1 MSSCVALVWWTLGV
15 GASAWASPF
24 SGGPTSEYARQV
36 TTVQMRSA
44 ELEDLL
50 AEARDRLSQLEE
62 ALRAQGQSEADRA
75 QSLEAVSAD
84 LTALRGRI
92 EVLEFKWN
100 ELQGSLSAD
109 RLSSERRLLHAE
121 ARLRQVEGA
130 LGLRPPP
137 PPTDAELGLA
147 PVDGQ
152 VTSTPAA
159 PATPAPEPGVS
170 ELPSD
175 AAGRLDVAIEAMKQS
190 RPLVARAILKRTI
203 DENTGAPE
211 LDEVRYRYAE
221 TFFNA
226 GDYARSVSEFQS
238 VVTHHP
244 KSEWACWSYLRQ
256 GEAFD
261 KLGKSGKPFFQG
273 ATEGA
278 CARSAAAK
286 EAKKKLQ

>member
-1 MSSCVALVWWTLGV
+1 MTSCAALVWLALGA

-24 SGGPTSEYARQV
+24 SGGPTAEYARQV

-75 QSLEAVSAD
+75 QSLDAVSAD
-84 LTALRGRI
+84 LTALRGRV

-100 ELQGSLSAD
+100 ELQAALASD
-109 RLSSERRLLHAE
+109 RLASERRMLHAE

-137 PPTDAELGLA
+137 PPTDAELGLTSSEGGAASASA
-147 PVDGQ
+147 PP
-152 VTSTPAA
+152 PA
-159 PATPAPEPGVS
+159 PAPESGGA
-170 ELPSD
+170 ELPAD

-203 DENTGAPE
+203 DELGGAPE

-226 GDYARSVSEFQS
+226 GEYARSVSEFQS

-261 KLGKSGKPFFQG
+261 KLGKSGKPFYQG

-286 EAKKKLQ
+286 EAKKKL

>member
-1 MSSCVALVWWTLGV
+1 MTSCVALVGWAL
-15 GASAWASPF
+15 ASGSAAWASPF
-24 SGGPTSEYARQV
+24 SGGPTAEYARQV

-50 AEARDRLSQLEE
+50 AEARDRLAQIEE

-75 QSLEAVSAD
+75 QSLEAVSGD

-100 ELQGSLSAD
+100 ELQVALSAD
-109 RLSSERRLLHAE
+109 RLASERRLLHAE

-137 PPTDAELGLA
+137 PPTDAELGVSSGDPA
-147 PVDGQ
+147 S
-152 VTSTPAA
+152 STPPA
-159 PATPAPEPGVS
+159 PAPPAPETTNA
-170 ELPSD
+170 ELPAD

-203 DENTGAPE
+203 DELSGAPE
-211 LDEVRYRYAE
+211 MDEVRYRYAE

-238 VVTHHP
+238 VVTLHP

-261 KLGKSGKPFFQG
+261 KLGKSGKPFYQG